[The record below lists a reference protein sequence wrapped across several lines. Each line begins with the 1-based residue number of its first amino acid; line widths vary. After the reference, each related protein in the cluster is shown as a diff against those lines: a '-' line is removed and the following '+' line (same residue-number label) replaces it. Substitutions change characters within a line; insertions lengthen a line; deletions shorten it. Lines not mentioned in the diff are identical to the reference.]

1 MKLTN
6 INNYTHQEMQDIITQ
21 VKAYMQV
28 NELESAAITIAN
40 YQEQFEDEHFYY
52 EIYHSDINVDEN
64 TTVDEAI
71 LMQIQSEILVK
82 EYKTK
87 RGLLQAFLND
97 EDVNG
102 EYYRLHTQ
110 L

>member
-1 MKLTN
+1 
-6 INNYTHQEMQDIITQ
+6 
-21 VKAYMQV
+21 
-28 NELESAAITIAN
+28 
-40 YQEQFEDEHFYY
+40 
-52 EIYHSDINVDEN
+52 
-64 TTVDEAI
+64 
-71 LMQIQSEILVK
+71 MQIETEKVVK

-102 EYYRLHTQ
+102 KYYRMHTQ

>member
-1 MKLTN
+1 M
-6 INNYTHQEMQDIITQ
+6 
-21 VKAYMQV
+21 V
-28 NELESAAITIAN
+28 TID
-40 YQEQFEDEHFYY
+40 ED
-52 EIYHSDINVDEN
+52 

-71 LMQIQSEILVK
+71 LMQVQSESLVK

>member
-28 NELESAAITIAN
+28 NDLESTDFTVAN
-40 YQEQFEDEHFYY
+40 YQEQFEDEKYYY
-52 EIYHSDINVDEN
+52 EIYNSVVTIDED

-71 LMQIQSEILVK
+71 LTQVQSESLVK

>member
-28 NELESAAITIAN
+28 NDLESTDVTVAN
-40 YQEQFEDEHFYY
+40 YQEQVEDEEYYY
-52 EIYHSDINVDEN
+52 EIYNSVITVNED
-64 TTVDEAI
+64 TTVEESI
-71 LMQIQSEILVK
+71 LMQVQTESLVK

-87 RGLLQAFLND
+87 RGLLQAFFND
-97 EDVNG
+97 TDVNG
-102 EYYRLHTQ
+102 KYYRLHTQ